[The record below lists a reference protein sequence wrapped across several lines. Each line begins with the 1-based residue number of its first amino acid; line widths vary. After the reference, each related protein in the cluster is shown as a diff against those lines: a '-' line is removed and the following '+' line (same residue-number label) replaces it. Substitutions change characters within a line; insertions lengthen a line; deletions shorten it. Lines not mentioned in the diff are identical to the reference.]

1 MFAGGGLGFTIGK
14 EKQKDQYANQ
24 NIEQVGSTVGSV
36 KGSVDLEAQKDANIK
51 GSSVIAGK
59 DINIIGEEDK
69 L

>member
-36 KGSVDLEAQKDANIK
+36 KSSVDLEDQKEANIK

>member
-1 MFAGGGLGFTIGK
+1 MFADGGLGFTIGK

-36 KGSVDLEAQKDANIK
+36 KSSVDLEAQKDANIK

>member
-36 KGSVDLEAQKDANIK
+36 KSSVDLEAQKDVNIK

>member
-36 KGSVDLEAQKDANIK
+36 KSSVDLEAQKDANIK
-51 GSSVIAGK
+51 GSRRILISSARRT
-59 DINIIGEEDK
+59 NYR
-69 L
+69 

>member
-1 MFAGGGLGFTIGK
+1 MLVVAWALPLARKSRRTK
-14 EKQKDQYANQ
+14 
-24 NIEQVGSTVGSV
+24 NIEQVGSTVSSV
-36 KGSVDLEAQKDANIK
+36 KSSVDLEAQKDANIK

>member
-36 KGSVDLEAQKDANIK
+36 KSSVDLEAQKDANIK

>member
-14 EKQKDQYANQ
+14 EKQQDQYANQ

-36 KGSVDLEAQKDANIK
+36 KSSVDLEAQKDANIK